1 MMTSNYDSVPQKDAG
16 AVISLEGSTPSAAA
30 IARGEKQQPDSF
42 RDGFF
47 AILFIVQLI
56 ISVVYSNIARTKLQG
71 IDFSQF
77 QDDDVDIEAPDI
89 DTGDIMKTVVVC
101 CTLTSLM
108 TVFFLRLSL
117 SYARHLV
124 SGGLIFSC
132 VMWFAFFFIMLCTGQ
147 LFQTV
152 LGAAFFAL
160 NVWYARRV
168 WSRIPFAAS
177 NLVTAAEAVKS
188 NSGLFLV
195 AFSSIVIGFIWTICW
210 GCSFAYF
217 ISIYKIS
224 CGDQT
229 DECEDDGMN
238 GMSSIVLF
246 LLILSFYW
254 THQVLSNTIHVTVA
268 GTVGSW
274 WFDPISA
281 NSCCSSA
288 VRDSYFR
295 SSTYSF
301 GSICFGSLLTAI
313 LRTLRAMAENS
324 EENGIVRCLV
334 QCILN
339 LLSNILEYFNK
350 WAYIYVG
357 LYGYSYLEAG
367 KNVIQLFTS
376 RGWTTIIT
384 DDLVRSALILIC
396 LAIGVLTGVI
406 GALVNTYFYTFGG
419 DIEIGVIFSIGFIF
433 GAFGSSIAFNTVESA
448 VNTVIVCYADAPAE
462 FQSNHPELSNEMRAT
477 WLQVYPN
484 EFS

>member
-1 MMTSNYDSVPQKDAG
+1 M
-16 AVISLEGSTPSAAA
+16 
-30 IARGEKQQPDSF
+30 
-42 RDGFF
+42 
-47 AILFIVQLI
+47 
-56 ISVVYSNIARTKLQG
+56 
-71 IDFSQF
+71 
-77 QDDDVDIEAPDI
+77 
-89 DTGDIMKTVVVC
+89 VVC
-101 CTLTSLM
+101 CILTSLM
-108 TVFFLRLSL
+108 TIFFLRLSL
-117 SYARHLV
+117 SYAKHLV

-132 VMWFAFFFIMLCTGQ
+132 VMAFAFFFSMVSTGQ

-152 LGAAFFAL
+152 IGAAFFAL
-160 NVWYARRV
+160 NVLYARRV

-177 NLVTAAEAVKS
+177 NLVTAAVAVKS

-195 AFSSIVIGFIWTICW
+195 AFSSIVIGFIWTLLW
-210 GCSFAYF
+210 GCSFVYF
-217 ISIYKIS
+217 ISIIMTN

-229 DECEDDGMN
+229 DACEDDGMN
-238 GMSSIVLF
+238 GMSGIVLF

-288 VRDSYFR
+288 VRDSYLR

-313 LRTLRAMAENS
+313 LRTLRALAENS
-324 EENGIVRCLV
+324 QENGIVRCLV

-339 LLSNILEYFNK
+339 FLSDILEYFNK

-367 KNVIQLFTS
+367 KSVMQLFTS

-384 DDLVRSALILIC
+384 DDLVRWALILIC
-396 LAIGVLTGVI
+396 LAIGLLTGGI

-419 DIEIGVIFSIGFIF
+419 GYIFPIGFIF

-448 VNTVIVCYADAPAE
+448 VNTVIVCFADAPAE
-462 FQSNHPELSNEMRAT
+462 FQANHPELSNSMRAT
-477 WLQVYPN
+477 WLQVYPD